1 MRNSGTDRKA
11 MKAKVLGNF
20 VGKGDGFQLGCSS
33 KLAKDEFWT
42 LPQVMVLVEKANDN
56 QP

>member
-1 MRNSGTDRKA
+1 

-42 LPQVMVLVEKANDN
+42 SPQVMVLVEKANDN